1 MTPKQFAKYLARDKS
16 CWHCGSTEDLIPH
29 HRKNRGMGGS
39 KAANVPSNI
48 IAMCAIYNG
57 LMESSA
63 TAASLALSKGWKLAN
78 WEDPTESIIYH
89 ASEGIWCLL
98 DDNYN
103 RVEVQIED

>member
-16 CWHCGSTEDLIPH
+16 CYHCGSTEDLIPH

-39 KAANVPSNI
+39 KAADVPSNI

-57 LMESSA
+57 LMESSHA
-63 TAASLALSKGWKLAN
+63 AASLALSKGWKLAK
-78 WEDPTESIIYH
+78 WEDPTESIVYH
-89 ASEGIWCLL
+89 ASEGIWYLL

-103 RVEVQIED
+103 KVETSVID